1 MGPKTRCKTELG
13 IDTEHTAMTA
23 DETADETARDF
34 PAASA
39 MERAVVMLV
48 ERVGQAEQAQAQA
61 QAQALELGAT
71 RAELA
76 EVNAR
81 LESTAA
87 AIGAAMVWIKGRWRY
102 GDPRGVCDCWGSPP
116 RRWAT

>member
-102 GDPRGVCDCWGSPP
+102 GDPRGV
-116 RRWAT
+116 

>member
-1 MGPKTRCKTELG
+1 MTTE
-13 IDTEHTAMTA
+13 
-23 DETADETARDF
+23 ETADETARDF

-39 MERAVVMLV
+39 MERAVVMLLD
-48 ERVGQAEQAQAQA
+48 RVGALEQAQAQA
-61 QAQALELGAT
+61 QELAAT
-71 RAELA
+71 KAELAEVKAELA

-87 AIGAAMVWIKGRWRY
+87 AMEVAMVWIKAKWRY
-102 GDPRGVCDCWGSPP
+102 GDPRGVCDYWGSPP

>member
-1 MGPKTRCKTELG
+1 MTE
-13 IDTEHTAMTA
+13 AM
-23 DETADETARDF
+23 TADETARDF

-48 ERVGQAEQAQAQA
+48 ERVGQAQTLEQA

-71 RAELA
+71 RAELAEVKAELA

-87 AIGAAMVWIKGRWRY
+87 AIGAAMVWIKARWRY